1 VPATSNTFNG
11 GIQLIGGILQ
21 VSGKAIT
28 AQGNAL
34 ATSGTGT
41 ALLADSAGSTAI
53 NWLSWMAGSL
63 FGIFLT
69 QFIPVQWGLGFAGFL
84 ALLGIALSL
93 VTTQLRFLA
102 ASLSAVLAIGL
113 IELPFNLIVLFG
125 ILISIA
131 ICDQLALYRSRA
143 VDLKG

>member
-1 VPATSNTFNG
+1 MSGYFTADISYVQFVKRFAEPAQFSDTE
-11 GIQLIGGILQ
+11 GI
-21 VSGKAIT
+21 A
-28 AQGNAL
+28 AQQAYL
-34 ATSGTGT
+34 
-41 ALLADSAGSTAI
+41 AGSTAI

-113 IELPFNLIVLFG
+113 IELPFNLNVLFG